1 MIDQIQLEKL
11 EHFDNIL
18 LLFSFMFFGAILHF
32 VGDYLLQNDWMAQN
46 KTKSWVPA
54 FAHATVYSIPFCLI
68 VRGWWFWLIPITHY
82 LIDRYRLATY
92 WIRLVNWNWDLSVN
106 NCGYKADK
114 PVWMAVWLMI
124 IIDNVWHIL
133 INTFAIYMNFT
144 L

>member
-1 MIDQIQLEKL
+1 MTLEL
-11 EHFDNIL
+11 SIILGILFHFI
-18 LLFSFMFFGAILHF
+18 
-32 VGDYLLQNDWMAQN
+32 GDYLLQNDWMAQS
-46 KTKSWVPA
+46 KTRSWEPA
-54 FAHATVYSIPFCLI
+54 IIHAGIYTIPFVYVCDGKWIFIILA
-68 VRGWWFWLIPITHY
+68 THY

-92 WIRLVNWNWDLSVN
+92 WIRLVNWNWDFSVN

-114 PVWMAVWLMI
+114 PAWMAVWLMI